1 MCITYVGTREI
12 PGGTSCFTSA
22 LKPLIYVEIWN
33 ETLAAISQCRYR
45 SEKGQG
51 KSPFSAAF
59 DGDEKMSE

>member
-1 MCITYVGTREI
+1 
-12 PGGTSCFTSA
+12 